1 MSRSLFLLLAGI
13 YGLVLT
19 IEMVFTP
26 ELAIRN
32 YGAPEINLYHV
43 AFMQL
48 LGVSAGALALMNF
61 LNRNAPNSY
70 TLRTLLLAQALVL
83 VGGVV
88 LGIYHALVVDVPTNS
103 IFIADSIFR
112 LVLGLGFL
120 YYYNREAQQA
130 KTVSM
135 A

>member
-1 MSRSLFLLLAGI
+1 MHIF
-13 YGLVLT
+13 VLT

-70 TLRTLLLAQALVL
+70 PLRTLLLAQALVL